1 MSFASPRPLLSFLL
15 CSALTALGGCE
26 TPHSAGFA
34 KVRTAPEKGAPAAGA
49 AAARAL
55 PEGSAEGVP
64 EHLLHEYAQREP
76 AAEAEVVTWDL
87 PAKSKRLVVELL
99 VLAARDEE
107 KGLRGVMSRQAR
119 WGIPDRREFEARP
132 VFAGDDGRAFLDT
145 LRQVSARLG
154 RKENLNCP
162 PIMPPAA
169 QNYVRN
175 GAEPMWCFYSSNDGL
190 DILAFKLILE
200 GGSAKVD
207 YVGMHPER
215 PAGMVAARTGAPPPP
230 MTPVVRRPPN
240 TGMPPRLPEGIQL
253 PDGVT
258 LQPGNPAG
266 LVPQPGNPAGLV
278 PQPGNPAGL
287 APQPGNPTQPLA
299 PAQPGTTPAG
309 VSPQPA
315 GNPPLPS
322 GTLGPGA
329 PAQPLPHP

>member
-190 DILAFKLILE
+190 DILAFKLVLE
-200 GGSAKVD
+200 SGSARVD
-207 YVGMHPER
+207 YVGMLTER
-215 PAGMVAARTGAPPPP
+215 PTRMSVRNGVQPPP
-230 MTPVVRRPPN
+230 MTPIVRRPPG
-240 TGMPPRLPEGIQL
+240 TAERMPGLPEGAI
-253 PDGVT
+253 PMPP
-258 LQPGNPAG
+258 PGTGGPLIINPAATPDSP
-266 LVPQPGNPAGLV
+266 V
-278 PQPGNPAGL
+278 
-287 APQPGNPTQPLA
+287 
-299 PAQPGTTPAG
+299 TTPI
-309 VSPQPA
+309 VV
-315 GNPPLPS
+315 
-322 GTLGPGA
+322 PGA
-329 PAQPLPHP
+329 PPAPSPVKATEPAASPATSPAKATEPAATKPASKPADPKAKAEEPAPTPAPSI